1 MKFAFVFP
9 GQGSQSLGMMSG
21 FDGLTV
27 VRNTF
32 TEASDILRQDL
43 WALITEGP
51 AEALNQT
58 VNTQPVML
66 TAGIAVY
73 RAWREMGGEV
83 PAVMAGHS
91 LGEYSALTAAGAI
104 SFADALPLV
113 RFRAQAMQD
122 AVGEGVGAMAAILGL
137 DDEVVKALCSEA
149 AQNEV
154 LEAVNFNSPGQ
165 VVIAGN
171 KAAVERGMELAKAK
185 GAKRALALPVSV
197 PSHCALMQ
205 PAADRLA
212 HYLES
217 VNVVRPVV
225 PVVQNADVASYDD
238 PAAIKAALVRQLHR
252 PVRWVETIAAMAH
265 EGVQLAAEC
274 GPGKVLIGLN
284 KRIAT
289 EMQQHALIDKIS
301 INNLLVLIKQ

>member
-1 MKFAFVFP
+1 MKFAFIFP

-73 RAWREMGGEV
+73 RAWREMGGTL
-83 PAVMAGHS
+83 PNVMAGHS

-113 RFRAQAMQD
+113 RFRAQDGWFAY
-122 AVGEGVGAMAAILGL
+122 LRL
-137 DDEVVKALCSEA
+137 LYYYYCCVVHTFL
-149 AQNEV
+149 
-154 LEAVNFNSPGQ
+154 
-165 VVIAGN
+165 
-171 KAAVERGMELAKAK
+171 
-185 GAKRALALPVSV
+185 
-197 PSHCALMQ
+197 
-205 PAADRLA
+205 
-212 HYLES
+212 
-217 VNVVRPVV
+217 
-225 PVVQNADVASYDD
+225 
-238 PAAIKAALVRQLHR
+238 
-252 PVRWVETIAAMAH
+252 
-265 EGVQLAAEC
+265 
-274 GPGKVLIGLN
+274 LI
-284 KRIAT
+284 
-289 EMQQHALIDKIS
+289 
-301 INNLLVLIKQ
+301 